1 MKPFAWILAIA
12 GLLLFPSSPSQAE
25 VMDAKQFINQYCVS
39 CHGGNEADIKGG
51 FDLRPMI
58 ASASLEP
65 HLGKWHDVLDTIEF
79 QEMPPPK
86 PADIPRPTEREYQGM
101 LAWLEH
107 GILNASGAPSRYARR
122 LNRAQYNNTIRDLLH
137 IDPDP
142 ADLFP
147 QDLGEEGFDTVA
159 RVQSISPY
167 LWNKYAEAADRVVR
181 LAAAPTA
188 KPQPIK
194 QRFFPLDRDQ
204 RAGKSKIKNSE
215 IDLGEAIGK
224 RPKVTEE
231 GYAVMGLDW
240 GSGSPGKKGGVREGH
255 GAHGYEVVLD
265 HSGNSGKRGQLK
277 FKNPLPYGRFKLT
290 FEAYAE
296 AKDREGKPF
305 EPFDA
310 CIAGIYVNGILAE
323 RISIPIG
330 EKPQTY
336 EYIFESDFENT
347 EVRIAAASQVG
358 RSHQKAIPR
367 LVLCE
372 AAIEGP
378 LYDQWP
384 PASHRAIFGDNPEAT
399 PREWLEPFITRA
411 FRRPATAEEVD
422 RYLAIYE
429 EELGHGADAREAGL
443 VAAQAVLVS
452 PSFLYLIEEERPGG
466 QLSDYEL
473 ANRLSYFLWAS
484 MPDEELFQLAA
495 AGRLQQS
502 AVYRQQVA
510 RMLDDPKA
518 EALTQEFAGQWLA
531 LRRIKELVPDPDIF
545 KEFDDELRE
554 AMREESEA
562 FFREVLTNNL
572 PVRNFLD
579 SPFTFANQRLAR
591 HYELPPVEGA
601 EMRKVSLTDDHARG
615 GVVSQAG
622 ILAVYSQQT
631 RSSPVMRGVFVL
643 EKLFNRP
650 PPTPPAN
657 VPALPE
663 PEPGEKVEAKTLRE
677 QLAQH
682 AANPSCAGCHEKI
695 DPWGLAL
702 EEFNGIGAYRT
713 VEPETVS
720 TKLFDGTPV
729 QGVRG
734 LKKEL
739 VKRETDFVR
748 GLTEKLLIYGLGRT
762 LTSSDRRSVDQMLTM
777 SGQADYGLKAV
788 ILSVAESDLFR
799 RY

>member
-1 MKPFAWILAIA
+1 MKRFAWILGIA
-12 GLLLFPSSPSQAE
+12 GFLTIPLVPSQAE
-25 VMDAKQFINQYCVS
+25 VMDAKQFVDRYCIS
-39 CHGGNEADIKGG
+39 CHGGNEADIKAGL
-51 FDLRPMI
+51 DLRPMI
-58 ASASLEP
+58 ASTSLEP
-65 HLGKWHDVLDTIEF
+65 HLGKWHDVLDSLDF
-79 QEMPPPK
+79 REMPPAK
-86 PADIPRPTEREYQGM
+86 PADLPRPTEREYQGM

-107 GILNASGAPSRYARR
+107 GIQNASGAPARYARR
-122 LNRAQYNNTIRDLLH
+122 LNRAQYNNTIRDLLK
-137 IDPDP
+137 IDVAP

-159 RVQSISPY
+159 RVQSISPF
-167 LWNKYAEAADRVVR
+167 LWNKYAEAAERVVR
-181 LAAAPTA
+181 LAAAP
-188 KPQPIK
+188 PNEPEPIK
-194 QRFFPLDRDQ
+194 RRYFPLDRDQ
-204 RAGKSKIKNSE
+204 RSGKTKLVQAEVDLSE
-215 IDLGEAIGK
+215 AVGQ
-224 RPKVTEE
+224 RTKVTEE
-231 GYAVMGLDW
+231 GYDIMGLDF
-240 GSGSPGKKGGVREGH
+240 GSGSPGKKGGVREGQ
-255 GAHGYEVVLD
+255 GAHGYEVVLE
-265 HSGNSGKRGQLK
+265 HSGNSGKRGQMK
-277 FKNPLPYGRFKLT
+277 FKNPLPYGKYRLT

-310 CIAGIYVNGILAE
+310 CIAGIYVNGVLEE
-323 RISIPIG
+323 RISIPVG
-330 EKPQTY
+330 DRPQTY
-336 EYIFESDFENT
+336 EFIFDTDFDNT

-358 RSHQKAIPR
+358 RNQLKHVPR
-367 LVLCE
+367 LVVCE
-372 AAIEGP
+372 ASIEGP
-378 LYDQWP
+378 LYEQWP
-384 PASHRAIFGDNPEAT
+384 PASHRAIFGDNPEAE
-399 PREWLEPFITRA
+399 PREWLTDFITRA
-411 FRRPATAEEVD
+411 FRRPASAEEVD
-422 RYLAIYE
+422 RYVAIYE
-429 EELGHGADAREAGL
+429 EELAHGADAREAGL
-443 VAAQAVLVS
+443 VAAQAVLIS

-473 ANRLSYFLWAS
+473 ASRLSYFLWAS
-484 MPDEELFQLAA
+484 MPDEQLFQLAA
-495 AGRLQQS
+495 TGRLQDPG
-502 AVYRQQVA
+502 VYRQQVA

-545 KEFDDELRE
+545 KGFDDELRE
-554 AMREESEA
+554 AMRAESEA
-562 FFREVLTNNL
+562 FFREILHQNL

-579 SPFTFANQRLAR
+579 STFTFANQRLAR
-591 HYELPPVEGA
+591 HYELPPIEGGD
-601 EMRKVSLTDDHARG
+601 MRKVSLSEDSARG
-615 GVVSQAG
+615 GVVSHAG

-650 PPTPPAN
+650 PPNPPAN

-663 PEPGEKVEAKTLRE
+663 PEAGEEVAAKTLRE

-682 AANPSCAGCHEKI
+682 AANPSCAGCHVKI

-720 TKLFDGTPV
+720 AELFDGTPI

-734 LKKEL
+734 LKQEL

-762 LTSSDRRSVDQMLTM
+762 LTSSDRRAVDQMMAM
-777 SGQADYGLKAV
+777 SRRADYGLKAV
-788 ILSVAESDLFR
+788 LLSVAESDLFR